1 MAHHRGFLRQFLSN
15 RATVGAIAPSSKGLA
30 RAITTP
36 ARANPGPRR
45 WLEVGPGTGVF
56 TRELI
61 QALKDGDHFDV
72 VELNEAFCQTLRADV
87 LPAGGDKVVLHEG
100 SIEDASLG
108 GNYDAIVCGLPYNA
122 FPTHVSR
129 AILRRLV
136 SLLREGGTLS
146 FFEYAAIRHLR
157 SAVSPK
163 PVKRA
168 MQWHAKFIARLE
180 QDMRGRRDLVMM
192 NMPPAWA
199 VHLTKDGT
207 PQ

>member
-1 MAHHRGFLRQFLSN
+1 MAHRRGFLREFLNN

-30 RAITTP
+30 RAITKP
-36 ARANPGPRR
+36 ARSCSGARR

-61 QALKDGDHFDV
+61 DAMGDSDHFDV
-72 VELNEAFCQTLRADV
+72 VELNAVFCQTLRAHV
-87 LPAGGDKVVLHEG
+87 LPQNDQVVLHEA

-129 AILRRLV
+129 SILRRLV
-136 SLLREGGTLS
+136 RLLKPGGTLS
-146 FFEYAAIRHLR
+146 FFEYAAIRHMR
-157 SAVSPK
+157 SMVSPK

-180 QDMRGRRDLVMM
+180 QDMYGRRDLVMM
-192 NMPPAWA
+192 NMPPAWV
-199 VHLTKDGT
+199 VHLTKEVS
-207 PQ
+207 QS

>member
-1 MAHHRGFLRQFLSN
+1 MNN

-30 RAITTP
+30 RAITKP
-36 ARANPGPRR
+36 ARSCSGPRR

-61 QALKDGDHFDV
+61 AALGDGDHFDV
-72 VELNEAFCQTLRADV
+72 VELNKAFCQSLREDV
-87 LPAGGDKVVLHEG
+87 LPAGGDRVVLHEG

-129 AILRRLV
+129 SILRRLV
-136 SLLREGGTLS
+136 RLLKPGGTLS
-146 FFEYAAIRHLR
+146 FFEYAAIRHMR
-157 SAVSPK
+157 SAVSSK
-163 PVKRA
+163 SVKRA
-168 MQWHAKFIARLE
+168 MQWHAKFISRLE
-180 QDMRGRRDLVMM
+180 QDMCGRRDLVMM

-199 VHLTKDGT
+199 VHLTKDDS
-207 PQ
+207 QA

>member
-1 MAHHRGFLRQFLSN
+1 M
-15 RATVGAIAPSSKGLA
+15 
-30 RAITTP
+30 
-36 ARANPGPRR
+36 RR

-61 QALKDGDHFDV
+61 DAMGDGDHFDV
-72 VELNEAFCQTLRADV
+72 VELNTAFCQTLRADV
-87 LPAGGDKVVLHEG
+87 LPQNDQVVLHEA

-129 AILRRLV
+129 SILRRLV
-136 SLLREGGTLS
+136 RLLKPGGTLS
-146 FFEYAAIRHLR
+146 FFEYAAIRHMR

-168 MQWHAKFIARLE
+168 MQWHAKFIERLE
-180 QDMRGRRDLVMM
+180 QDMCGRRDLVMM

-199 VHLTKDGT
+199 VHLTKEAS
-207 PQ
+207 QS